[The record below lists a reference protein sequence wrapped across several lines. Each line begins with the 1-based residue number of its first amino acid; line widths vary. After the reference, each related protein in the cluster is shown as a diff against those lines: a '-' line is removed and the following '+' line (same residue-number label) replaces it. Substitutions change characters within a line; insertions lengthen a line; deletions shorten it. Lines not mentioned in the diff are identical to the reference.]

1 MDMNP
6 DVDPQETQEWL
17 DSIDGVLEHEG
28 PDRAHFL
35 IEQVIDKSRRSGAYM
50 PFSANTAYINTIPV
64 DKQVRIPGD
73 QSIEH
78 RIRSYVRWNAMAMVI
93 RANKNT
99 NVGGHIASFASAATL
114 YDVGYNHFWHAP
126 SPEHGGDLVFV
137 QGHSAPGVYARAFM
151 LGRLSEEQMDHFRQ
165 EVGGRGI
172 SSYPHPWLM
181 PDFWQFPTVSM
192 GLGPLMAIYQARF
205 MKYLQDRGLAQTD
218 GRQVWCFCGDG
229 EMDEPESMGA
239 IGMAGGETLDNLIF
253 VVNCNLQR
261 LDGPVRGNGKII
273 QELESDFRGAGWNVI
288 KVIWGSRWDALFARD
303 KSGVLMRRMMEVVDG
318 EYQTYKSESG
328 AYVREHFFNSTELKA
343 LVADWSDDDI
353 WNLNR
358 GGHDPHKIYAGFHE
372 ATRALGQP
380 TVILAKTIKGYG
392 MGEAGQAMNIT
403 HQQKKMQ
410 VDQLKT
416 FRDQFRLSIYDEE
429 IVDVPYLKF
438 EEGSKELE
446 YMRAR
451 RQELGGYLPARRQK
465 AQSLAVPDLAA
476 FEPLL
481 KGTGEGREIS

>member
-73 QSIEH
+73 QTIEH

-151 LGRLSEEQMDHFRQ
+151 LGRLTEEQMDHFRQ
-165 EVGGRGI
+165 EVGGKGI

-192 GLGPLMAIYQARF
+192 GLGPMTAIFQARF
-205 MKYLQDRGLAQTD
+205 
-218 GRQVWCFCGDG
+218 
-229 EMDEPESMGA
+229 
-239 IGMAGGETLDNLIF
+239 
-253 VVNCNLQR
+253 
-261 LDGPVRGNGKII
+261 VR
-273 QELESDFRGAGWNVI
+273 
-288 KVIWGSRWDALFARD
+288 
-303 KSGVLMRRMMEVVDG
+303 
-318 EYQTYKSESG
+318 
-328 AYVREHFFNSTELKA
+328 
-343 LVADWSDDDI
+343 
-353 WNLNR
+353 
-358 GGHDPHKIYAGFHE
+358 
-372 ATRALGQP
+372 
-380 TVILAKTIKGYG
+380 
-392 MGEAGQAMNIT
+392 
-403 HQQKKMQ
+403 
-410 VDQLKT
+410 
-416 FRDQFRLSIYDEE
+416 
-429 IVDVPYLKF
+429 
-438 EEGSKELE
+438 
-446 YMRAR
+446 
-451 RQELGGYLPARRQK
+451 
-465 AQSLAVPDLAA
+465 
-476 FEPLL
+476 
-481 KGTGEGREIS
+481 

>member
-17 DSIDGVLEHEG
+17 DSIDGVLEHQG

-73 QSIEH
+73 QTIEH

-93 RANKNT
+93 RANKTT

-137 QGHSAPGVYARAFM
+137 QGHSAPGVYARAYM
-151 LGRLSEEQMDHFRQ
+151 LGRLTDEQMDNFRQ
-165 EVGGRGI
+165 EVDGKGI

-181 PDFWQFPTVSM
+181 PEFWQFPTVSM

-205 MKYLQDRGLAQTD
+205 MKYLQDRGLAQTE
-218 GRQVWCFCGDG
+218 GRKVWCFCGDG

-239 IGMAGGETLDNLIF
+239 IGMAGRETLDNVIF

-288 KVIWGSRWDALFARD
+288 KVIWGSRWDPLLAADVDGRLVR
-303 KSGVLMRRMMEVVDG
+303 VMEDSVDG
-318 EYQTYKSESG
+318 EYQAFKSRDG
-328 AYVREHFFNSTELKA
+328 AYVRKEFFAKYPEL
-343 LVADWSDDDI
+343 LEMVSGMTDQEI
-353 WNLNR
+353 WQLRR
-358 GGHDPHKIYAGFHE
+358 GGHDPLKVYAAYSAAVNH
-372 ATRALGQP
+372 RGQP
-380 TVILAKTIKGYG
+380 TVILAKTVKGYG
-392 MGEAGQAMNIT
+392 MGAAGGGTNISNHT
-403 HQQKKMQ
+403 KK
-410 VDQLKT
+410 
-416 FRDQFRLSIYDEE
+416 R
-429 IVDVPYLKF
+429 
-438 EEGSKELE
+438 G
-446 YMRAR
+446 
-451 RQELGGYLPARRQK
+451 
-465 AQSLAVPDLAA
+465 
-476 FEPLL
+476 
-481 KGTGEGREIS
+481 